1 MARLAG
7 LASLSVRTILAVI
20 MTAHGWQKPTQMGPA
35 GFGQG
40 YGQMGIPLPGLMG
53 FVVTFVEMVGGILLM
68 AAGYCRGSPPWC
80 SRSTSPSRSCR

>member
-1 MARLAG
+1 MAG
-7 LASLSVRTILAVI
+7 LAQLSVRTILAVI
-20 MTAHGWQKPTQMGPA
+20 MTADGWQKSTQIGPA

-53 FVVTFVEMVGGILLM
+53 IVVTFVEMVGGILLM
-68 AAGYCRGSPPWC
+68 AGYCRGSPPWC